1 VVASHAQ
8 VIVSQP
14 FIEAST
20 QALDTKVRAAR
31 DEKICES
38 RLRFVQLPMMA
49 SEEVDSTLAL
59 ISHDPITSF
68 DTKSTFA
75 LLSFELPD
83 PDQELFIQ
91 LGNGLSVFTLFQK
104 LPLEVRLK
112 VWRSAFP
119 RSRKRFLD
127 YIPDGSEYDGDYS
140 PETEKAFLQHKFDP
154 LPSTLLINRESRAE
168 TLRFYCLA
176 SYVCGGNGFS
186 PRFTNKPLCF
196 APTRDVARIIFPSFW
211 SKDFSTWLNHLD
223 RQMPRGL
230 TSIRYLE
237 ICETTYMDENS
248 QVWPMPGVGS
258 DAFYLF
264 LNRIFEF
271 EGLEKASFIF
281 KTHYTINGFVRK
293 YKQKRLER
301 FKTLMREVFEN
312 CIATGV
318 CKVEKLPEIEV
329 RPWEK
334 LGRWP

>member
-1 VVASHAQ
+1 MVASHAQ
-8 VIVSQP
+8 VIVSQR

-20 QALDTKVRAAR
+20 QALDTKLRAPR
-31 DEKICES
+31 GEKICES

-59 ISHDPITSF
+59 MSHEPIASF

-75 LLSFELPD
+75 LLSFELPN

-91 LGNGLSVFTLFQK
+91 LGNSLSEFTLFQK

-119 RSRKRFLD
+119 RSRKCFLD
-127 YIPDGSEYDGDYS
+127 YIPDHSEYTGEYNL
-140 PETEKAFLQHKFDP
+140 ETDKAFLQQEFDP
-154 LPSTLLINRESRAE
+154 LPSTLFINRESRAE

-176 SYVCGGNGFS
+176 GYVCGGHEFS

-196 APTRDVARIIFPSFW
+196 APTRDVARIVFPSFW
-211 SKDFSTWLNHLD
+211 GDDFATWLNHLD
-223 RQMPRGL
+223 HQMPKGL
-230 TSIRYLE
+230 KSIRCLE
-237 ICETTYMDENS
+237 ICETTYMDEIS
-248 QVWPMPGVGS
+248 QIWPVAGVGS

-264 LNRIFEF
+264 LSRIFKF

-281 KTHYTINGFVRK
+281 KPHYAINGAVRK
-293 YKQKRLER
+293 YKQKRLEN
-301 FKTLMREVFEN
+301 FKKAMQEAFTIG
-312 CIATGV
+312 IANGLF
-318 CKVEKLPEIEV
+318 KVEKLPEIET

-334 LGRWP
+334 LVRWP